1 LHVTFVCIQCNRT
14 AMRRRTFL
22 GLVGGAS
29 AAAIAGPYVMRRAHA
44 QFGAFP
50 GGAES
55 VTLPEGLRAKRVLE
69 VFLYG
74 GLSQWETLYF
84 VRNYGTP
91 ADAQYANQQYYT
103 YATSNATMIS
113 RCSTSSFDTVR
124 EFGQDA
130 LGANVEIGP
139 FADRL
144 WLRPDVVGRM
154 RIVVQK
160 HTLEPHEAAVPQALT
175 GRPVGQPT
183 AAGLGAH
190 VQRARLDAGITPN
203 RASPYS
209 YVFATG
215 GVSSDNVSAAAAAG
229 IHPGAARPLLIK
241 TDNAAGFTNLLG
253 RQTVGGARASH
264 DTLVQ
269 AYAQQYN
276 GRLSWPSGTRVR
288 SARTDDY
295 EVAFNNAK
303 RVDAI
308 GTVLSPDLFTNQG
321 GLACQTS
328 RTRNIP
334 LVGLSAAAKLLTH
347 PTEPASYVCVSD
359 TGLYEASGG
368 GGYDTHSENARDT
381 ATNFDNMLKSLLAII
396 NAPGETDPRKLSL
409 DDTLIILNTEFGR
422 TPRAQGST
430 GRNHHP
436 YGYVTA
442 FIGGPTTKGV
452 SGAIGPNGVADM
464 YASPAQNRIA
474 ALLALGI
481 WPFSQE
487 AFAVSDV
494 PGATGE
500 VDAAL
505 KAMQMCLGRT
515 A

>member
-1 LHVTFVCIQCNRT
+1 
-14 AMRRRTFL
+14 
-22 GLVGGAS
+22 
-29 AAAIAGPYVMRRAHA
+29 MRRAHA

-50 GGAES
+50 SGAEA
-55 VTLPEGLRAKRVLE
+55 VTLPEGMRAKRVLE

-91 ADAQYANQQYYT
+91 SDTTYPNQQYYT
-103 YATSNATMIS
+103 YSTSNATMLG
-113 RCSTSSFDTVR
+113 RCGTAQFDTPR
-124 EFGQDA
+124 PFATDA
-130 LGANVEIGP
+130 LGAMVEVGP

-144 WLRPDVVGRM
+144 WARTDVVDRM

-190 VQRARLDAGITPN
+190 VQRARLDGGVTPN

-215 GVSSDNVSAAAAAG
+215 GISSDNVAAAAAAG
-229 IHPGAARPLLIK
+229 VHPGAARPLLIK
-241 TDNAAGFTNLLG
+241 TDNAQTFTSLLG
-253 RQTVGGARASH
+253 RNTVGTSRANH
-264 DTLVQ
+264 DALIS
-269 AYAQQYN
+269 AYTQQYN
-276 GRLSWPSGTRVR
+276 SRLTWPTGTRVR
-288 SARTDDY
+288 SARTDDF
-295 EVAFNNAK
+295 EVAFNNTK

-308 GTVLSPDLFTNQG
+308 GAVLSTDLFANQG
-321 GLACQTS
+321 GTSCQST

-334 LVGLSAAAKLLTH
+334 LIGMSAAAKLLTH

-396 NAPGETDPRKLSL
+396 NAPGENNPAKLNL

-422 TPRAQGST
+422 TPRAQGTT

-442 FIGGPTTKGV
+442 FIGGPTVKGV
-452 SGAIGPNGVADM
+452 SGAIGPNGSADM
-464 YASPAQNRIA
+464 YASPAQNRIG

-494 PGATGE
+494 PNASGE
-500 VDAAL
+500 LDAAL

>member
-1 LHVTFVCIQCNRT
+1 
-14 AMRRRTFL
+14 
-22 GLVGGAS
+22 
-29 AAAIAGPYVMRRAHA
+29 MRRAHA

-50 GGAES
+50 GGSES
-55 VTLPEGLRAKRVLE
+55 VLLPEGVRAKRVLE
-69 VFLYG
+69 IFLYG

-91 ADAQYANQQYYT
+91 TDTQYPNQQYYT
-103 YATSNATMIS
+103 YATSNASQLT
-113 RCSTSSFDTVR
+113 RCGTASFDTVR
-124 EFGQDA
+124 NFGQDS
-130 LGANVEIGP
+130 LGAQVEIGP

-144 WLRPDVVGRM
+144 WQRTDVVDRM
-154 RIVVQK
+154 RVVVQK

-190 VQRARLDAGITPN
+190 VQRARLDGGLTPD

-215 GVSSDNVSAAAAAG
+215 GISSDNVAAAAAPG
-229 IHPGAARPLLIK
+229 VHPGAARPLLIK
-241 TDNAAGFTNLLG
+241 TDNASTFTSLLG
-253 RQTVGGARASH
+253 RSTVGAARANH
-264 DTLVQ
+264 DALIT
-269 AYAQQYN
+269 AYTQQYN
-276 GRLSWPSGTRVR
+276 SRLAWTDGKRVR
-288 SARTDDY
+288 SARFDDY
-295 EVAFNNAK
+295 EVAFNNTK

-308 GTVLSPDLFTNQG
+308 SSVLTSDLFATQAG
-321 GLACQTS
+321 TSCQTTKS
-328 RTRNIP
+328 RDIP
-334 LVGLSAAAKLLTH
+334 LIGLSAAAKLLTH

-359 TGLYEASGG
+359 IGLYEASGG
-368 GGYDTHSENARDT
+368 GGYDTHTDNARDT

-396 NAPGETDPRKLSL
+396 NAPSENDPRKLNL

-436 YGYVTA
+436 YGYATA

-452 SGAIGPNGVADM
+452 AGAIGPSGSADM
-464 YASPAQNRIA
+464 YATPAQNRIA

-481 WPFSQE
+481 WPFAQE

-494 PGATGE
+494 PGASGE

-505 KAMQMCLGRT
+505 KTMQMCLGRT

>member
-1 LHVTFVCIQCNRT
+1 
-14 AMRRRTFL
+14 MRRRTFL
-22 GLVGGAS
+22 GLVGGAG
-29 AAAIAGPYVMRRAHA
+29 AAAIAGPYFMRRAHA

-50 GGAES
+50 SGTEA

-84 VRNYGTP
+84 IRNYGTASDP
-91 ADAQYANQQYYT
+91 QYPNTQYYT
-103 YATSNATMIS
+103 YASSNAQMIT
-113 RCSTSSFDTVR
+113 RCGPGSFDTAR
-124 EFGQDA
+124 DFGTDA
-130 LGANVEIGP
+130 LGAMVEVGP

-144 WLRPDVVGRM
+144 WLRQDVVDRM

-190 VQRARLDAGITPN
+190 VQRARLESGVSPN
-203 RASPYS
+203 RAAPYS

-215 GVSSDNVSAAAAAG
+215 GVSSDNVAAAAAAG
-229 IHPGAARPLLIK
+229 VHPGAARPLLIK
-241 TDNAAGFTNLLG
+241 TDNASGFTSLLG
-253 RQTVGGARASH
+253 RSTVGGSRSNH
-264 DTLVQ
+264 DALIS
-269 AYAQQYN
+269 AYTQQYN
-276 GRLSWPSGTRVR
+276 SRLTWPTGTRVR

-295 EVAFNNAK
+295 EVAFNNTK

-308 GTVLSPDLFTNQG
+308 AGVLAPDLFASQG
-321 GLACQTS
+321 GTVCQVS
-328 RTRNIP
+328 RARDIP
-334 LVGLSAAAKLLTH
+334 LIGISAAAKLLTH

-368 GGYDTHSENARDT
+368 GGYDTHSDNARDT
-381 ATNFDNMLKSLLAII
+381 ATNFDNMLKSLLGII
-396 NAPGETDPRKLSL
+396 NTPGENNPGKLNL

-452 SGAIGPNGVADM
+452 SGAIGPNGVATM

-481 WPFSQE
+481 WPFSPE

-494 PGATGE
+494 PSASGE

>member
-1 LHVTFVCIQCNRT
+1 
-14 AMRRRTFL
+14 MRRRTFL

-29 AAAIAGPYVMRRAHA
+29 AAAIAGPYFIRRAHA

-50 GGAES
+50 GGAEAA
-55 VTLPEGLRAKRVLE
+55 TLPEGVRARRVLE

-91 ADAQYANQQYYT
+91 SDPQYPNQQYYT
-103 YATSNATMIS
+103 YAASNATMLS
-113 RCSTSSFDTVR
+113 RCGGASFDTAR

-130 LGANVEIGP
+130 LGAMVEIGP

-144 WLRPDVVGRM
+144 WQRRDVVDRM

-175 GRPVGQPT
+175 GRPVGQPI

-190 VQRARLDAGITPN
+190 VQRAHLEAGLTPD

-209 YVFATG
+209 YVLATG

-229 IHPGAARPLLIK
+229 IHPGSARPLLIK
-241 TDNAAGFTNLLG
+241 TDNVAGFTSLLS
-253 RQTVGGARASH
+253 RKTVGAARQNH
-264 DTLVQ
+264 DALIA
-269 AYAQQYN
+269 AYTEQYN
-276 GRLSWPSGTRVR
+276 ARLTWPKGPRVR
-288 SARTDDY
+288 SARTDDFQ
-295 EVAFNNAK
+295 VAFENAR

-308 GTVLSPDLFTNQG
+308 GAVLTNDLFAPQG
-321 GLACQTS
+321 GTACQTS
-328 RTRNIP
+328 RPRDIP
-334 LVGLSAAAKLLTH
+334 LIGLAAAAKLLTH
-347 PTEPASYVCVSD
+347 PTEPAAYVCVSD

-368 GGYDTHSENARDT
+368 GGYDTHSDNARDT

-396 NAPGETDPRKLSL
+396 NAPGENDPRKLSL

-422 TPRAQGST
+422 TPRAQGAT

-442 FIGGPTTKGV
+442 FIGGPTTKGIA
-452 SGAIGPNGVADM
+452 GAIGPSGVADM
-464 YASPAQNRIA
+464 YATPAQNRIA

-500 VDAAL
+500 LDAAL
-505 KAMQMCLGRT
+505 KTMQSCLGRT

>member
-1 LHVTFVCIQCNRT
+1 
-14 AMRRRTFL
+14 MRRRTFL

-29 AAAIAGPYVMRRAHA
+29 AAAIAGPYFMRRAHA

-55 VTLPEGLRAKRVLE
+55 VILPDGVRAKRVLE

-91 ADAQYANQQYYT
+91 TDPQYANQQYYT
-103 YATSNATMIS
+103 YASSNSTMIG
-113 RCSTSSFDTVR
+113 RCGTGTFDEQRV
-124 EFGQDA
+124 FGQDA
-130 LGANVEIGP
+130 AGATVEIGP
-139 FADRL
+139 FAQRL
-144 WLRPDVVGRM
+144 WGRTDVVDRM
-154 RIVVQK
+154 RIIVQK
-160 HTLEPHEAAVPQALT
+160 HNLEPHEAAVPQALT

-190 VQRARLDAGITPN
+190 VQRARIESGTTAN
-203 RASPYS
+203 RASPHS

-215 GVSSDNVSAAAAAG
+215 GVSSDNVAAAAAAG
-229 IHPGAARPLLIK
+229 VHPGAARPLLIK
-241 TDNAAGFTNLLG
+241 TDNASGFTSLLS
-253 RQTVGGARASH
+253 RSTVGGARQHH
-264 DTLVQ
+264 DALVQ
-269 AYAQQYN
+269 AYTDQYN
-276 GRLSWPSGTRVR
+276 ARLTWPKGDRVR
-288 SARTDDY
+288 SARTDDF
-295 EVAFNNAK
+295 EVAFANTK

-308 GTVLSPDLFTNQG
+308 GGVLSGDLFTRQG
-321 GLACQTS
+321 GTACQAS
-328 RTRNIP
+328 RSTNIP
-334 LVGLSAAAKLLTH
+334 LMGLAAATKLLTH

-368 GGYDTHSENARDT
+368 GGYDTHSDNARDT
-381 ATNFDNMLKSLLAII
+381 ATNFDNLLASLLAVI
-396 NAPGETDPRKLSL
+396 NGPGETDPRKLNL

-422 TPRAQGST
+422 TPRAQGTT

-442 FIGGPTTKGV
+442 FIGGPTMKGI
-452 SGAIGPNGVADM
+452 SGAIGPSGVAST
-464 YASPAQNRIA
+464 YATPSQNRIA

-481 WPFSQE
+481 WPFSPE

-494 PGATGE
+494 PSASGE
-500 VDAAL
+500 LDAAT
-505 KAMQMCLGRT
+505 KAMQACLGRT

>member
-1 LHVTFVCIQCNRT
+1 
-14 AMRRRTFL
+14 MRRRSFL
-22 GLVGGAS
+22 GIVGGAS
-29 AAAIAGPYVMRRAHA
+29 AVAIAGPYFMRRAHA

-55 VTLPEGLRAKRVLE
+55 VLLPEGMRAKRVLE

-74 GLSQWETLYF
+74 GLSPWETLYF
-84 VRNYGTP
+84 VRNYGTSTDP
-91 ADAQYANQQYYT
+91 QYPNTQYYT
-103 YATSNATMIS
+103 YATSNATMIT
-113 RCSTSSFDTVR
+113 RCAGGTFDDVR
-124 EFGQDA
+124 MFGQDA
-130 LGANVEIGP
+130 LGANVELGP
-139 FADRL
+139 FAHRL
-144 WLRPDVVGRM
+144 FQRTDVVDRM

-175 GRPVGQPT
+175 GRPVGQPI

-190 VQRARLDAGITPN
+190 VQRARLEARETPD

-215 GVSSDNVSAAAAAG
+215 GVSSDNVSAAAAPG
-229 IHPGAARPLLIK
+229 VHPGAARPLLIK
-241 TDNAAGFTNLLG
+241 TDNASGFTNLLG
-253 RQTVGGARASH
+253 RATVGGARTQH
-264 DTLVQ
+264 DAVVD
-269 AYAQQYN
+269 AYTQQYN

-288 SARTDDY
+288 SARTDDF
-295 EVAFNNAK
+295 EVAFHNTT
-303 RVDAI
+303 RVEAI
-308 GTVLSPDLFTNQG
+308 KNVLTTDLFTTRPG
-321 GLACQTS
+321 TSCQTTKS
-328 RTRNIP
+328 RDIP
-334 LVGLSAAAKLLTH
+334 QIGLSAAARLLTH

-359 TGLYEASGG
+359 IGLYEASGG
-368 GGYDTHSENARDT
+368 GGYDTHTENARDT
-381 ATNFDNMLKSLLAII
+381 ATNFDNMLQSLLGII
-396 NAPGETDPRKLSL
+396 NAPGEKDLNKISL

-422 TPRAQGST
+422 TPGPQGST

-442 FIGGPTTKGV
+442 FIGGPTTKGI

-464 YASPAQNRIA
+464 YATPAQNRIA

-481 WPFSQE
+481 WPFSPE

-494 PGATGE
+494 PSATGE

-505 KAMQMCLGRT
+505 KAMQTCLGRT

>member
-1 LHVTFVCIQCNRT
+1 
-14 AMRRRTFL
+14 MRRRTFL

-29 AAAIAGPYVMRRAHA
+29 AAAIAGPYFIRRAHA

-50 GGAES
+50 GGAEA
-55 VTLPEGLRAKRVLE
+55 VTLPDGVRAKRVLE

-84 VRNYGTP
+84 VRNYGMPTDP
-91 ADAQYANQQYYT
+91 QYANQQYYT
-103 YATSNATMIS
+103 YATSNATQLT
-113 RCSTSSFDTVR
+113 RCGTASFDTVR
-124 EFGQDA
+124 AVGQDS
-130 LGANVEIGP
+130 LGATVEIGP

-144 WLRPDVVGRM
+144 WQRTDVLDRM

-190 VQRARLDAGITPN
+190 VQRARLDGGATPD

-215 GVSSDNVSAAAAAG
+215 GISSDNVAAAAAPG
-229 IHPGAARPLLIK
+229 MHPGAARPLLIK

-253 RQTVGGARASH
+253 RSTVGSARQNH
-264 DTLVQ
+264 DALLT
-269 AYAQQYN
+269 AYTQQYN
-276 GRLSWPSGTRVR
+276 GRLTWPKGTRVR
-288 SARTDDY
+288 SARTDDF
-295 EVAFNNAK
+295 EVAFNNTK

-308 GTVLSPDLFTNQG
+308 GAVLTSDLFTTQG
-321 GLACQTS
+321 GTS
-328 RTRNIP
+328 CMTTKSRDIP
-334 LVGLSAAAKLLTH
+334 LIGLSAAAKLLTH

-368 GGYDTHSENARDT
+368 GGYDTHTDNARDT

-396 NAPGETDPRKLSL
+396 NAPGETDPRKLNL

-452 SGAIGPNGVADM
+452 AGAIGPNGSADM
-464 YASPAQNRIA
+464 YATPAQNRIA

-505 KAMQMCLGRT
+505 KTMQMCLGRT

>member
-1 LHVTFVCIQCNRT
+1 
-14 AMRRRTFL
+14 
-22 GLVGGAS
+22 
-29 AAAIAGPYVMRRAHA
+29 MRRAHA

-50 GGAES
+50 GGAEAA
-55 VTLPEGLRAKRVLE
+55 TLPEGVRAKRVLE

-91 ADAQYANQQYYT
+91 TDTQYPNTQYYT
-103 YATSNATMIS
+103 YASSNATQLT
-113 RCSTSSFDTVR
+113 RCGTASFDTPR
-124 EFGQDA
+124 DFGTDA
-130 LGANVEIGP
+130 LGAMVEIGP

-144 WLRPDVVGRM
+144 WQRTDVVDRM

-175 GRPVGQPT
+175 GRPVGQPI

-190 VQRARLDAGITPN
+190 VQRARLESGVTPD

-241 TDNAAGFTNLLG
+241 TDNASTFTSLLG
-253 RQTVGGARASH
+253 RQTVGGARAGH
-264 DTLVQ
+264 DAVVQ
-269 AYAQQYN
+269 AYTQQYN
-276 GRLSWPSGTRVR
+276 GRLTWPTGTRVR
-288 SARTDDY
+288 SARTDDF
-295 EVAFNNAK
+295 EVAFTNTK

-308 GTVLSPDLFTNQG
+308 SGVVDAGLFADRSGTS
-321 GLACQTS
+321 CQQ
-328 RTRNIP
+328 TRARDIP
-334 LVGLSAAAKLLTH
+334 LMGLTAAARLLTH

-359 TGLYEASGG
+359 TGLFEASGG
-368 GGYDTHSENARDT
+368 GGYDTHTDNARDT
-381 ATNFDNMLKSLLAII
+381 AMNFDNMLKSLLGII
-396 NAPGETDPRKLSL
+396 NGPSESDPNKLNL

-452 SGAIGPNGVADM
+452 SGAIGPSGVADM
-464 YASPAQNRIA
+464 YATPAQNRIA

-505 KAMQMCLGRT
+505 KTMQSCLGRT